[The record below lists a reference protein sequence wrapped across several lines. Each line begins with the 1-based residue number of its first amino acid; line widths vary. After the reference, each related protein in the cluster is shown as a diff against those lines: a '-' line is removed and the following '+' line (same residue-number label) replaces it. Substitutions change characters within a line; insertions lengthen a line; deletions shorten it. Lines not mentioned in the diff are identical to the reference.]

1 MKCQAFEDFK
11 ATSLNKLSYTTG
23 GATDGEIIANRMLQ
37 GKATKGEITMYTWNI
52 IQNGWVNSLVSWGI
66 GGYNSSI
73 G

>member
-37 GKATKGEITMYTWNI
+37 GKATKGEITM
-52 IQNGWVNSLVSWGI
+52 
-66 GGYNSSI
+66 
-73 G
+73 